1 MPLPTYTRE
10 MQRFFL
16 LFKRPLGMIVVNATC
31 AVSGEI
37 LANTKCSSRRFL
49 TVYDL
54 QSTLD
59 NAGLLNE
66 EAKHALEVLRESAES
81 FIEVDEAACTK
92 LGLLGDVSLVSK

>member
-1 MPLPTYTRE
+1 MQSSALATYTRQ

-31 AVSGEI
+31 AVSGDI
-37 LANTKCSSRRFL
+37 VANTRCSSRRFL

-54 QSTLD
+54 QSALD

-66 EAKHALEVLRESAES
+66 EAKHALEVLRENAES
-81 FIEVDEAACTK
+81 FIEVDQAACTK
-92 LGLLGDVSLVSK
+92 LGMFGDN